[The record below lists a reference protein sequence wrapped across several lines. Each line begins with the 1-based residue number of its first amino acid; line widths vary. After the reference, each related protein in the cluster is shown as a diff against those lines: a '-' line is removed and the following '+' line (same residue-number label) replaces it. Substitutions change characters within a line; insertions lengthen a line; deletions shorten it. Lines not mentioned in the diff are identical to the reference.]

1 MKRKKMFVLFLF
13 FLVAIGPSI
22 AAADVP
28 VSSIPERIYRATFFL
43 SDHLLFK
50 VYCRFLLFFQSYCI
64 LGSQG

>member
-43 SDHLLFK
+43 SDHLLFLK
-50 VYCRFLLFFQSYCI
+50 FNAVFFYSSN
-64 LGSQG
+64 LTVF